1 MLPRKVLCVLDNL
14 LETVD
19 HDLLSL
25 LQRRRELDP
34 VLNDQAHADHWVGQE
49 HHVVILALDPVSGLK
64 QNKFDSKLVNSI
76 LNRTFKSQCGLIL
89 RLCL

>member
-34 VLNDQAHADHWVGQE
+34 VLNDQAHADHGVGQE
-49 HHVVILALDPVSGLK
+49 HHVVILALDPVSVLK

-76 LNRTFKSQCGLIL
+76 LNRTFKSQSSLIL